1 MDSVCTGRRE
11 LSLYID
17 GVKARLSQRMGSDG
31 SIELLSCIC
40 GLPRNECFLLDYCE
54 DVNKSKSSSK
64 LLMALCLES
73 VTGVHRA
80 S

>member
-1 MDSVCTGRRE
+1 
-11 LSLYID
+11 
-17 GVKARLSQRMGSDG
+17 MGSDG